1 MDVTESGAA
10 TGTTGKDALEA
21 LLNGRLSCR
30 GFLQQPVRRG
40 DIKRMLELA
49 QRSPSWC
56 NSQPWQVHVTSGPA
70 TERFRES
77 LCAYATS
84 QGGGAPSN
92 PDFPFPTAYTGVY
105 RDRRRECGWQ
115 LYESVGVAKGDRAG
129 SAKQAMENFRFFGAP
144 HALVVTT
151 ERDLGVYGAVDCG
164 CYIACLVLAAQS
176 LGIATI
182 PQAAIAGCA
191 PVVRQ
196 FFQLPDNRL
205 VLVGMSFGYADPA
218 HPANQF
224 RTRRAAVADVVH
236 WQENKPQTGGA
247 LQGRIGASS
256 PTISGPPC

>member
-1 MDVTESGAA
+1 MDVTRNGAGARTPESGS
-10 TGTTGKDALEA
+10 LEA
-21 LLNGRLSCR
+21 LLKARFSCR
-30 GFLQQPVRRG
+30 GFLPKPVRRE
-40 DIKRMLELA
+40 DIERMLELA

-77 LCAYATS
+77 LGAYVTS
-84 QGGGAPSN
+84 QHGRASVQ
-92 PDFPFPTAYTGVY
+92 PDFPFPAAYTGVY

-115 LYESVGVAKGDRAG
+115 LYESVGVDKGDRAG
-129 SAKQAMENFRFFGAP
+129 SARQSMENFRLFGAP

-164 CYIACLVLAAQS
+164 CYLACLTLAAQS

-191 PVVRQ
+191 PAVRQ
-196 FFQLPDNRL
+196 FFLLPDHRL
-205 VLVGMSFGYADPA
+205 VLVGMSFGYADPD

-224 RTRRAAVADVVH
+224 RTRRAEIAEVVR
-236 WQENKPQTGGA
+236 WYED
-247 LQGRIGASS
+247 
-256 PTISGPPC
+256 